1 MNNSHWE
8 KGAQNRFNGQCD
20 VQAEPWNIN
29 LCSVVQK
36 PDDKDGKGYSKEI
49 VQHEQ
54 KHREEIFFPNNYLS
68 KINSLE

>member
-1 MNNSHWE
+1 MNNSPWE
-8 KGAQNRFNGQCD
+8 EVAQNRLNGQCD
-20 VQAEPWNIN
+20 VQAEPWNMN

-54 KHREEIFFPNNYLS
+54 KHRDEIFFPTTTLARL
-68 KINSLE
+68 IH

>member
-1 MNNSHWE
+1 MNNSHQE
-8 KGAQNRFNGQCD
+8 KGAQNRFNDQCD

-36 PDDKDGKGYSKEI
+36 PDDKDGKGYSNET

-54 KHREEIFFPNNYLS
+54 KHRDEIFFQTITLARL
-68 KINSLE
+68 IH